1 VRLRRHRLM
10 AGVNYRYEMVMV
22 GGQFMMDMVPPAD
35 AQVNDSA
42 KADLEGEDKQFAF
55 MFELGAMF

>member
-1 VRLRRHRLM
+1 VK
-10 AGVNYRYEMVMV
+10 
-22 GGQFMMDMVPPAD
+22 DAD
-35 AQVNDSA
+35 